1 MSKKTKNNEAA
12 KSGEMMLRTSMT
24 PGMILEMVE
33 RDRQRIEYYQ
43 RKSAA
48 NRQRQCYVKG
58 ICEKALATGKLVTLP
73 DIYKVVRDRKSV
85 V

>member
-1 MSKKTKNNEAA
+1 MKNNKAA
-12 KSGEMMLRTSMT
+12 KGADLMLRTSMT

-48 NRQRQCYVKG
+48 NRQRQCYV
-58 ICEKALATGKLVTLP
+58 
-73 DIYKVVRDRKSV
+73 
-85 V
+85 